1 MLVKT
6 MLESKSKEIVTA
18 KSSTKIDEAM
28 DLLISKRIG
37 CLPVLDDG
45 GKLVGIVSDKD
56 IFKKIHE
63 TKGDYHSLSVGDVM
77 NKAVIVGLPDD
88 DIAYIAGLM
97 GKNWI
102 RHVPIVENEQLI
114 GLVSQRD
121 IISTQAKTKEI
132 ENRYL
137 KLYLDE
143 MNGPSRSG
151 DL

>member
-6 MLESKSKEIVTA
+6 MLESKPKEIVTA
-18 KSSTKIDEAM
+18 KPSTKIDEAM
-28 DLLISKRIG
+28 ELLISKNIS

-45 GKLVGIVSDKD
+45 GKLIGIVSDKD

-63 TKGDYHSLSVGDVM
+63 TGGDYHALSVKDVM
-77 NKAVIVGLPDD
+77 SESVIVGLPDD
-88 DIAYIAGLM
+88 DISYIAGLM

-102 RHVPIVENEQLI
+102 RHVPIVEEEQLI

-121 IISTQAKTKEI
+121 IIKTQAKKTEI

-137 KLYLDE
+137 KLYLNE
-143 MNGPSRSG
+143 MDGPSRSG

>member
-6 MLESKSKEIVTA
+6 MLDSKPKEIVTA
-18 KSSTKIDEAM
+18 KPSTKIDEAM
-28 DLLISKRIG
+28 DLLISKNIG
-37 CLPVLDDG
+37 CLPVLDEG
-45 GKLVGIVSDKD
+45 GKLIGIVSDKD

-63 TKGDYHSLSVGDVM
+63 TGGDYHELRVKDVM
-77 NKAVIVGLPDD
+77 SDAIIVGLPDD
-88 DIAYIAGLM
+88 DISYIAGLM

-102 RHVPIVENEQLI
+102 RHIPIVEEEQLI

-121 IISTQAKTKEI
+121 IIKIQAKKTEI

-137 KLYLDE
+137 KLYLNE

>member
-6 MLESKSKEIVTA
+6 MLESKPKELVTT
-18 KSSTKIDEAM
+18 KPSTKIDEAM
-28 DLLISKRIG
+28 DLLISKNIG

-45 GKLVGIVSDKD
+45 GKLIGIVSDKD

-63 TKGDYHSLSVGDVM
+63 THGDYHSLSVKDVM
-77 NKAVIVGLPDD
+77 SDAIIVGLPDD
-88 DIAYIAGLM
+88 DISYIAGLM

-102 RHVPIVENEQLI
+102 RHVPIVENDQLI

-121 IISTQAKTKEI
+121 IIKTQAKKAEI

-137 KLYLDE
+137 KLYLNE

>member
-6 MLESKSKEIVTA
+6 MLEGKPKEIVTA
-18 KSSTKIDEAM
+18 KPSTKIDEAM
-28 DLLISKRIG
+28 DLLISKNIG
-37 CLPVLDDG
+37 CLPVLNEG
-45 GKLVGIVSDKD
+45 GKLIGIVSDKD

-63 TKGDYHSLSVGDVM
+63 TGGAYHALSVKDVM
-77 NKAVIVGLPDD
+77 SDAIIVGLPDD
-88 DIAYIAGLM
+88 DISYIAGLM

-121 IISTQAKTKEI
+121 IIKTQAKKTEI

-137 KLYLDE
+137 KLYLNE
-143 MNGPSRSG
+143 MSGPSRSG